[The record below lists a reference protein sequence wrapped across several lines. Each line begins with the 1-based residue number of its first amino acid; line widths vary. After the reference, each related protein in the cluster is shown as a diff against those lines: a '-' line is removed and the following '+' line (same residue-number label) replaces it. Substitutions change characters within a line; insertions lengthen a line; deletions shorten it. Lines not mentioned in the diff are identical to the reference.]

1 MDVKY
6 INPFLSGT
14 IEVLQK
20 FSNVKATPKKPYLK
34 KTDLAF
40 GDVSGIIGLTGD
52 IIGSLAISF
61 QENCILGILTAM
73 FGEIHM
79 EVSHE
84 TFDAVGEITN
94 MISGNARSKL
104 EKEGLTVFAAIPSV
118 VTGARHSIN
127 HILRMPSIVIPFS
140 TEHGD
145 LVVDVCMKKA
155 DQEERKKGN
164 YGILSL
170 PTERLSR
177 PAPAS
182 PPPPPPP
189 PAAAAPRRTPAVNK
203 PPERRPAESTEGK
216 AVPKFEEN
224 DYRGKLEYTKDSLS
238 KTIALRDEKS
248 HLLASEPF
256 MDRAKRQKLQKEV
269 SFLDQKIKN
278 MKLSITALDAL
289 IRSGETQ
296 EGNVEIPSH
305 YQNYDKKNS

>member
-1 MDVKY
+1 MDVRY

-61 QENCILGILTAM
+61 QEDCILGILTAM

-79 EVSHE
+79 EVGHE

-127 HILRMPSIVIPFS
+127 HILKMPSIVIPFS

-145 LVVDVCMKKA
+145 LVVDVCMKTA
-155 DQEERKKGN
+155 DQEERKAG
-164 YGILSL
+164 
-170 PTERLSR
+170 
-177 PAPAS
+177 
-182 PPPPPPP
+182 
-189 PAAAAPRRTPAVNK
+189 AAPRRIPAVNK

-216 AVPKFEEN
+216 TVPKFEEN
-224 DYRGKLEYTKDSLS
+224 DYRGKLEYTKESLS
-238 KTIALRDEKS
+238 KTIALREEKS
-248 HLLASEPF
+248 HLLSSDPF

-269 SFLDQKIKN
+269 SFLDQKIKK
-278 MKLSITALDAL
+278 MKLSITALEAL
-289 IRSGETQ
+289 IRSGEIQ
-296 EGNVEIPSH
+296 EGNVDIPSH